1 MYDTRIINIPAFYC
15 LVIGIIKPS
24 NVRADK
30 SPLETTPKE
39 VEVLAR
45 SSCYLHFPGVTDRCY
60 SRGYGVRKVTEK
72 EWGCLCQPLPASLPL
87 SISEL
92 QILQPL
98 WLWSLPQQENSSS
111 APCGLMLT
119 ADEKNSKFPVGAIY
133 QESELTYHNRVPQ
146 VRSWTFGSP
155 TSLPSPPTPS
165 PPGVKKQPWISVR
178 PAANH

>member
-1 MYDTRIINIPAFYC
+1 MLGLTRVHSRQLLRRSKCWPAVP
-15 LVIGIIKPS
+15 VICTSQESRTGAMP
-24 NVRADK
+24 RATESGK
-30 SPLETTPKE
+30 SP
-39 VEVLAR
+39 R
-45 SSCYLHFPGVTDRCY
+45 
-60 SRGYGVRKVTEK
+60 RGGWW
-72 EWGCLCQPLPASLPL
+72 WGCLCRPLPASLPL

-111 APCGLMLT
+111 ATCGLMLT
-119 ADEKNSKFPVGAIY
+119 VDENNSKFPVGAVY

-146 VRSWTFGSP
+146 ARSWTFGSP
-155 TSLPSPPTPS
+155 TILPSPPTPS